1 MSPGPGFCCE
11 YCPLRGWLPP
21 QDFMSPMSFSFW
33 GVPWDV
39 SRGMVNSLGDAARCS
54 VSVAAARRTGD
65 YPRLYLPA
73 AGGTPSSAGCHLFFP
88 ALERQNFHFRSV
100 PSSLCSVLAEAELRP
115 RLSAHAR
122 SIPAKCSLCPSAP
135 NRCPRPPSETL
146 NKYIFCSAQPRQSER
161 LFKNQEE
168 KMPRQQC
175 P

>member
-1 MSPGPGFCCE
+1 MFPGEWLIPSGM
-11 YCPLRGWLPP
+11 LR
-21 QDFMSPMSFSFW
+21 
-33 GVPWDV
+33 
-39 SRGMVNSLGDAARCS
+39 AARSRSQQRGGRVITPGC
-54 VSVAAARRTGD
+54 TCLM
-65 YPRLYLPA
+65 P
-73 AGGTPSSAGCHLFFP
+73 GGTPSSAGCHLFFP

-100 PSSLCSVLAEAELRP
+100 PSSLCSVLAEAELHP
-115 RLSAHAR
+115 HFSAHAR

-135 NRCPRPPSETL
+135 NRCPRPPGETL